1 VRARVR
7 WAIDR
12 IATDHPVLGRHL
24 DASVRTGTFCCYRPE
39 RTTAWEVRP

>member
-12 IATDHPVLGRHL
+12 VAADHAALGRHL
-24 DASVRTGTFCCYRPE
+24 DASVRTGTFCSYQPE
-39 RTTAWEVRP
+39 RPTTWEVRP